1 MIQQQ
6 TLLNVSDNSG
16 AKIAKCIKVLGGFKR
31 KIAKIGDI
39 ITITVYKLRD
49 KQKMHKVKKGEIYQA
64 LVIRTKKSTKN
75 NDSCH
80 TLFSDNAVILLDK
93 QNNLIAN
100 RIIGPVSK
108 KIKKNNIKI
117 SIITNNFI

>member
-39 ITITVYKLRD
+39 ITITVYKLRET
-49 KQKMHKVKKGEIYQA
+49 QKTHKVKKGEIYQA